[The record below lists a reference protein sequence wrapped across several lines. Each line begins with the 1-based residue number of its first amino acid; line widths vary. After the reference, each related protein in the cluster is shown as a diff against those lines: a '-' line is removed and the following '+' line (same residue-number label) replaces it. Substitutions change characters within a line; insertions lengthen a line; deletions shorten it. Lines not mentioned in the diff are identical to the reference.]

1 MSVPK
6 KRKEV
11 HRDQPTQIQ
20 IRWKPLELLGVL
32 TFLNDNFDLWRENHQ
47 KACSDAIKETNINRN
62 EQAIYTKINSMIKAL
77 EEYFET
83 GRKSNSCSAMW
94 DDDNS
99 KIYDLVKEMYDK
111 TKGGEK
117 KESEKETPNCTS
129 DGDDVV
135 MNKYVDP
142 FEISN
147 FFFKF
152 IKILLFYFSNTMTTI
167 NIDVPQIPFT
177 IDIVDKIYNEQI
189 QNYDRLV
196 EINRNIIKKKN
207 KEVRD
212 LHEQITHRQTELI
225 ELIQKA
231 NNILDELKKFTGE
244 SSKSPVM

>member
-32 TFLNDNFDLWRENHQ
+32 TFLNDNFDLWKENHQ
-47 KACSDAIKETNINRN
+47 KACSDAIRETNINRN

-83 GRKSNSCSAMW
+83 GRKSNSCAAMW

-111 TKGGEK
+111 TKGEEK

-129 DGDDVV
+129 NGDDVV
-135 MNKYVDP
+135 MN
-142 FEISN
+142 N
-147 FFFKF
+147 
-152 IKILLFYFSNTMTTI
+152 NMTTI
-167 NIDVPQIPFT
+167 NIHTDVPQIPFT
-177 IDIVDKIYNEQI
+177 IDMVDKIYNEQI

-244 SSKSPVM
+244 SSKSPAM

>member
-83 GRKSNSCSAMW
+83 GRKSNSCSAMRR
-94 DDDNS
+94 
-99 KIYDLVKEMYDK
+99 
-111 TKGGEK
+111 K

-135 MNKYVDP
+135 MN
-142 FEISN
+142 N
-147 FFFKF
+147 
-152 IKILLFYFSNTMTTI
+152 NTMTTI